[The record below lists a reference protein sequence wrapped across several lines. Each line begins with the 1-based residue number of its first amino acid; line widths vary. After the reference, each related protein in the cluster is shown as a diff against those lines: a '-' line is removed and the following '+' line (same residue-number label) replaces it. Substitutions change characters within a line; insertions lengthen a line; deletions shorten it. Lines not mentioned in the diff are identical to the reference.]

1 MQRNMPASPPTQSL
15 NPLDDATGVN
25 AVDYSADFD
34 GLYKRV
40 DNLEKSFKTGSAP
53 RKLIRYI
60 PGLVK
65 PTYQGQ
71 ISGTQENRAY
81 ADDTYRDLKIAEFNI
96 QLTANQY
103 MNFHNV
109 HLVFSLRIK
118 KGTNNANNILATEIP
133 VNNFFAHWIK
143 EIDIKYYGDDLPILP
158 LTNTV
163 EVYKYSDAMLKH
175 VPKEVLEVIRYDLMY
190 SKKKLKLLDDEDQ
203 RDEHTAA
210 GEDADNRTDDNIDD
224 RIEKFQDQIKN
235 TKYYRILLKYLCNI
249 GLVDQPIRFNTKW
262 RLTFETNMQKLF
274 ESKANQAEA
283 AGLPNNVDAKIILDS
298 APYILYYQFD
308 LNDNFRTYQE
318 GAMISE
324 NSLRMGLQ
332 RTPLQKSY
340 EMAVGSQWQTVT
352 FNNVFKQFPFIE
364 ISLIYD

>member
-1 MQRNMPASPPTQSL
+1 
-15 NPLDDATGVN
+15 
-25 AVDYSADFD
+25 
-34 GLYKRV
+34 
-40 DNLEKSFKTGSAP
+40 
-53 RKLIRYI
+53 
-60 PGLVK
+60 
-65 PTYQGQ
+65 
-71 ISGTQENRAY
+71 
-81 ADDTYRDLKIAEFNI
+81 
-96 QLTANQY
+96 

-143 EIDIKYYGDDLPILP
+143 EIDIKHYGDDLPILP

-190 SKKKLKLLDDEDQ
+190 SKKKLKLPDDEDQ
-203 RDEHTAA
+203 RGEHTAA

-249 GLVDQPIRFNTKW
+249 GLVNQPIRFNTKW

-274 ESKANQAEA
+274 ESKRLA
-283 AGLPNNVDAKIILDS
+283 
-298 APYILYYQFD
+298 
-308 LNDNFRTYQE
+308 
-318 GAMISE
+318 
-324 NSLRMGLQ
+324 
-332 RTPLQKSY
+332 
-340 EMAVGSQWQTVT
+340 
-352 FNNVFKQFPFIE
+352 
-364 ISLIYD
+364 SLIMSMRKSDWILHYTFCTINSISMTILEPIRKVQ